1 MKGQGKNRMKIVSP
15 SKVRYGN
22 YLFPIKAQS
31 HTENLQKLLIQFSK
45 RKFSPAAVCSVPQ
58 YWAKAIRLSLMK
70 MLEIDPE
77 IEIGHIKERSGRL
90 SINIFTVT
98 VNAEKLLSI
107 DDLIWGRKTWRHMKW
122 MDYDNAPVPVTC
134 NIPGCVANHKDQCHK
149 RLHDPKPRLRATQ

>member
-1 MKGQGKNRMKIVSP
+1 MKIVSP

-31 HTENLQKLLIQFSK
+31 HTENLQKLLILFSK
-45 RKFSPAAVCSVPQ
+45 RKFSPAAVCSVPP
-58 YWAKAIRLSLMK
+58 YWAKTIRLSIMK

-98 VNAEKLLSI
+98 VDAEELSSI
-107 DDLIWGRKTWRHMKW
+107 DDLIWGLKNTIDSAVSNRINMCKIEDIDNKW
-122 MDYDNAPVPVTC
+122 LAIPTNLGATNAGMSP
-134 NIPGCVANHKDQCHK
+134 
-149 RLHDPKPRLRATQ
+149 LY

>member
-1 MKGQGKNRMKIVSP
+1 MKIVSP
-15 SKVRYGN
+15 NKVRYGN

-31 HTENLQKLLIQFSK
+31 HTENLQKLLILFSK

-58 YWAKAIRLSLMK
+58 YWAKAIRLSIMK

-98 VNAEKLLSI
+98 VDAERLLSI
-107 DDLIWGRKTWRHMKW
+107 DDLIWGLKNTIDYAVSSRINMCKIEDIDNKW
-122 MDYDNAPVPVTC
+122 LAIPTNLGATNAGMSP
-134 NIPGCVANHKDQCHK
+134 
-149 RLHDPKPRLRATQ
+149 LY